1 MFDTARRIA
10 ALEFA
15 IDYVPG
21 CDGNHSMSVL
31 LEMLEELRRSESASV
46 GRMDVITEEVKGRC

>member
-1 MFDTARRIA
+1 MFDVARRIA

-21 CDGNHSMSVL
+21 CDENHSMSVL
-31 LEMLEELRRSESASV
+31 LDMLEELRQEKEPTGGNRTGS
-46 GRMDVITEEVKGRC
+46 RN

>member
-15 IDYVPG
+15 IDYVPTS
-21 CDGNHSMSVL
+21 DENHSMSVL
-31 LEMLEELRRSESASV
+31 LDMLDELRRSHEEERGTESDCGTVA
-46 GRMDVITEEVKGRC
+46 

>member
-15 IDYVPG
+15 IDYVPTS
-21 CDGNHSMSVL
+21 DENHSISVL
-31 LEMLEELRRSESASV
+31 LDMLEELRRSESASV
-46 GRMDVITEEVKGRC
+46 GRMDVKEES

>member
-21 CDGNHSMSVL
+21 SNENHSMSVL
-31 LEMLEELRRSESASV
+31 LDMLDELRQENEPAG
-46 GRMDVITEEVKGRC
+46 GRRTGSGK